1 MLYQYGV
8 GFDAGSSHTSMY
20 VFKWPS
26 QKLNGTGIVE
36 QVMKCPSKSQ
46 RKSSYTHTLFQHLQ
60 ISYFSMTMTSLYRIY
75 SVTAVLVSKYGLL
88 QLSVARID

>member
-1 MLYQYGV
+1 MITLTDTVFYQYGV

-46 RKSSYTHTLFQHLQ
+46 RKYVCTLVEAVGVASVLYSGWSYWL
-60 ISYFSMTMTSLYRIY
+60 
-75 SVTAVLVSKYGLL
+75 
-88 QLSVARID
+88 